1 MAQGTDSWNG
11 ANAMSKRRQDDLAT
25 WSTMLDMINKTTPD
39 TMLGYGLGRL
49 IKGYWDRGRDKKA
62 RNALNPTGEA
72 DSLNNLTY
80 ADLANATPGEV
91 ISPIPGLMGKGF
103 SLGQTTQEVQN
114 ANGEKAKETTT
125 TAYPFNATDYNIAS
139 QVQPQPQQSLNE
151 MAARAIMADE
161 NSNPFGMF
169 DKYKRGYLG
178 Y

>member
-11 ANAMSKRRQDDLAT
+11 RDAMNKRRQDDLNR
-25 WSTMLDMINKTTPD
+25 WSTMLDMINKTTPQ

-125 TAYPFNATDYNIAS
+125 TAYPFNANDYDIAG
-139 QVQPQPQQSLNE
+139 QLQPQPRLSLNE
-151 MAARAIMADE
+151 MAAKQLMGNNEDY
-161 NSNPFGMF
+161 FGLTNRRYF
-169 DKYKRGYLG
+169 PY
-178 Y
+178 